1 MIGCRLLY
9 GPGKQYVAPRLVI
22 APLKMTVEHVLV
34 CLLRNPAC
42 IDVQSFVMIGCAN
55 PPLMVG
61 MKRLGSPCTRGQDVL
76 AWEPQIVPVQ
86 QMLVGRAPMGPSV
99 TSPVKGLS

>member
-1 MIGCRLLY
+1 MYL
-9 GPGKQYVAPRLVI
+9 PGKQYVAPPLAI
-22 APLKMTVEHVLV
+22 APLKTTVEQTLV
-34 CLLRNPAC
+34 CALMNPAFAT
-42 IDVQSFVMIGCAN
+42 VQSFVMVGCAN